1 MIEGSVTDKLYHG
14 CAIGCANGEKINWL
28 WKRWSLLV
36 ANQWSI
42 MDGAKKLENANKK
55 KRKK

>member
-28 WKRWSLLV
+28 WKR
-36 ANQWSI
+36 
-42 MDGAKKLENANKK
+42 
-55 KRKK
+55 